1 MNPKQNII
9 SLFYDNLL
17 VVRLIIPFYYK
28 LIKNNNKNTLRILK
42 QILVSFIINMCLIN
56 IFASDDLLLE
66 EK

>member
-42 QILVSFIINMCLIN
+42 QILVSFIINMYLIN